1 LVRTPDYTKIL
12 KKLATSGDY
21 ADIFIESSFKRSIVF
36 ENGKIDA
43 LSSEDDAGVGL
54 RLIRDGKTFYGFT
67 NSSDFKTL
75 EEIADRL
82 TALAGE
88 TSTVNLNFM
97 VQNPISTFE
106 RAIEEIPLK
115 DKIKIA
121 EDISKAA
128 YGDKRIVQVRSFYS
142 DLFRDIRII
151 NSLGADR
158 SKNLSYVTV
167 YANAVAKD
175 GDDLQTGYRSFG
187 GIFGAEGFKNIDVEL
202 IGRDACRKAILNLE
216 ADYAPAGRMTA
227 VLASR
232 AGGTM
237 VHEAVGHGLEA
248 DLAEEGM
255 SVYEGK
261 VGKQVASS
269 IVSVIDDGTLKQKR
283 GYIPFDD
290 EGTDAARNVLIENG
304 ILKGY
309 MRDRLYALK
318 NGGAPTGNGR
328 RESYRH
334 KPIVRMTNTFIAAGT
349 ASPDEIIA
357 SVDNGIYVADM
368 GGGQVNTVNGD
379 FVFEVT
385 EGYLIKNG
393 KIDKPVKNAT
403 LMGNGPDVMQSIDMT
418 GNDFDVF
425 GIGTCGKGGQ
435 GVPVSDAQPTLRIPM
450 ITVGGK

>member
-1 LVRTPDYTKIL
+1 MVKSPDYSRIL
-12 KKLATSGDY
+12 KKLASCGDY
-21 ADIFIESSFKRSIVF
+21 ADIFIESSFRRIIVF
-36 ENGKIDA
+36 EDGKIDT

-54 RLIRDGKTFYGFT
+54 RLIRNGRTFYGYT
-67 NSSDFKTL
+67 NSSDPDIL
-75 EEIADRL
+75 DEITDGL
-82 TALAGE
+82 TALGAKGE
-88 TSTVNLNFM
+88 ERTLDFTKSAPVY
-97 VQNPISTFE
+97 TFE
-106 RAIEEIPLK
+106 RPCEAVSLP

-121 EDISKAA
+121 EAVSRAA
-128 YGDKRIVQVRSFYS
+128 YGDKRVVQVRSFYG
-142 DLFRDIRII
+142 DVFRDVRII
-151 NSLGADR
+151 NSLGDD
-158 SKNLSYVTV
+158 KTKKLSYVTI

-175 GDDLQTGYRSFG
+175 GDELQTGYESFG
-187 GIFGAEGFKNIDVEL
+187 GVFGAEGLEGFEPETV
-202 IGRDACRKAILNLE
+202 GREALRKALNNLE
-216 ADYAPAGRMTA
+216 ADYAPAGRMPV
-227 VLASR
+227 VLASK

-261 VGKQVASS
+261 IGTQVANP
-269 IVSVIDDGTLKQKR
+269 IISVIDDGTLKPKR

-290 EGTDAARNVLIENG
+290 EGTDGARNILIEDG

-318 NGGAPTGNGR
+318 NGGTPTGNGR

-334 KPIVRMTNTFIAAGT
+334 KPIVRMTNTFIAPGKDK
-349 ASPDEIIA
+349 PEDIIK

-385 EGYLIKNG
+385 EGYIIKNG
-393 KIDKPVKNAT
+393 QIDRPVKNAT
-403 LMGNGPDVMQSIDMT
+403 LMGNGPEVMQSIDMT
-418 GNDFDVF
+418 GSDLGF
-425 GIGTCGKGGQ
+425 GIGTCGKAGQ
-435 GVPVSDAQPTLRIPM
+435 GVPVSDAQPTLRIPL

>member
-1 LVRTPDYTKIL
+1 MVKTPDYARIL
-12 KKLATSGDY
+12 KKLASCGDY
-21 ADIFIESSFKRSIVF
+21 ADIFIESSFRRIIVF
-36 ENGKIDA
+36 EDGKIDT

-54 RLIRDGKTFYGFT
+54 RLIRNGRTFYGYT
-67 NSSDFKTL
+67 NSSDPDVL
-75 EEIADRL
+75 DEIACGL
-82 TALAGE
+82 TALGE
-88 TSTVNLNFM
+88 KGAETVLDFTKSSP
-97 VQNPISTFE
+97 VYTFE
-106 RAIEEIPLK
+106 RPCEQIPLQ

-121 EDISKAA
+121 ETVSRAA
-128 YGDKRIVQVRSFYS
+128 YGDKRAVQVRAFYG
-142 DLFRDIRII
+142 DVFRDVRII
-151 NSLGADR
+151 NSLGDD
-158 SKNLSYVTV
+158 KTKKLSYITI

-175 GDDLQTGYRSFG
+175 GDDLQTGYESFG
-187 GIFGAEGFKNIDVEL
+187 GVFGAEGLDGFEPETVGKEAL
-202 IGRDACRKAILNLE
+202 RKALNNLA
-216 ADYAPAGRMTA
+216 ADYAPAGRMPV
-227 VLASR
+227 VLASK

-255 SVYEGK
+255 SVYENKIGM
-261 VGKQVASS
+261 QVANP
-269 IVSVIDDGTLKQKR
+269 IISVIDDGTLKPKR

-304 ILKGY
+304 ILKSY

-334 KPIVRMTNTFIAAGT
+334 KPIVRMTNTFIAPGNDR
-349 ASPDEIIA
+349 PDDIIK
-357 SVDNGIYVADM
+357 SVDSGIYVADM

-385 EGYLIKNG
+385 EGYIIKNG
-393 KIDKPVKNAT
+393 KIDRPVKNAT
-403 LMGNGPDVMQSIDMT
+403 LMGNGPEVMQSIDMAGT
-418 GNDFDVF
+418 DLGF

-435 GVPVSDAQPTLRIPM
+435 GVPVSDAQPTLRIPL

>member
-1 LVRTPDYTKIL
+1 MVKTPDYAKIL
-12 KKLATSGDY
+12 KKLAASGDY
-21 ADIFIESSFKRSIVF
+21 ADIFIESSFRRTIVF
-36 ENGKIDA
+36 ENGRIDA
-43 LSSEDDAGVGL
+43 LSSEDDVGVGL
-54 RLIRDGKTFYGFT
+54 RLIRGGRTFYGFT
-67 NSSDFKTL
+67 NSSDPSTL
-75 EEIADRL
+75 EEIADGL
-82 TALAGE
+82 TALAGKNE
-88 TSTVNLNFM
+88 PASIDLT
-97 VQNPISTFE
+97 VQNPVSTFE
-106 RAIEEIPLK
+106 RACESVPLK
-115 DKIKIA
+115 DKIKLA
-121 EDISKAA
+121 ETISKAA
-128 YGDKRIVQVRSFYS
+128 YGDKRVVQVRSFYG
-142 DLFRDIRII
+142 DVFRDIRIL

-158 SKNLSYVTV
+158 SKKLSYITL
-167 YANAVAKD
+167 YANAVAKE
-175 GDDLQTGYRSFG
+175 GDDLQTGYRSYG
-187 GIFGAEGFKNIDVEL
+187 GVYGAEGLDGLDVEL
-202 IGRDACRKAILNLE
+202 IGRDAYRKAILNLE

-261 VGKQVASS
+261 IGSQAASP

-283 GYIPFDD
+283 GYMPFDD

-334 KPIVRMTNTFIAAGT
+334 KPIVRMTNTFIAAGET
-349 ASPDEIIA
+349 EPEDIIA

-393 KIDKPVKNAT
+393 KIDRAVKNAT

-418 GNDFDVF
+418 GNDFDTF